1 MTASTLYLLYALLA
15 AGVGGLYLCLPST
28 REDSRRLRV
37 AGGIVASAAVAAL
50 AVYWVGWIGDAV
62 QGRPLFIL
70 FAIIAVAAAAR
81 VVMHPKPV
89 YAAIYFVLV
98 VLSVSGLS
106 VLAAAEF
113 LGVALIIVY
122 GGAILVTY
130 VFVIMLAQ
138 QGGEASYDRRARE
151 PFAATA
157 MGFALVAAATQAMS
171 VGHVNR
177 PGTANDNPEH
187 AIAAG
192 VATHVPVRTVADES
206 NGSGTHADESQMDPA
221 PSNVRAIG
229 ESLMTTHVVA
239 VEVAG
244 VLLLIAMVGAIVI
257 AQKRIEPEDLTPAER
272 AERCDDPGRAG
283 REAKPF

>member
-1 MTASTLYLLYALLA
+1 
-15 AGVGGLYLCLPST
+15 
-28 REDSRRLRV
+28 
-37 AGGIVASAAVAAL
+37 
-50 AVYWVGWIGDAV
+50 
-62 QGRPLFIL
+62 
-70 FAIIAVAAAAR
+70 
-81 VVMHPKPV
+81 MHPKPV
-89 YAAIYFVLV
+89 YAAVYFVLV

-157 MGFALVAAATQAMS
+157 MGFALVAAATQAMAA
-171 VGHVNR
+171 GHVSL
-177 PGTANDNPEH
+177 PGEARSDVEH
-187 AIAAG
+187 ALAASPAAD
-192 VATHVPVRTVADES
+192 VHVRTVAIEPSDPGTQGES
-206 NGSGTHADESQMDPA
+206 SDADPLQ
-221 PSNVRAIG
+221 SNVRAIG
-229 ESLMTTHVVA
+229 ASLMTTYVVA

-257 AQKRIEPEDLTPAER
+257 ARTQIEPDALTPAER
-272 AERCDDPGRAG
+272 AERHDDPGRAG